1 MAAPVREGY
10 VGRPDGRP
18 TAKVIARRLG
28 AAAALSLLLAGGAAA
43 AAQAAAPA
51 RAELPPPRPAAH
63 DAGAKPLP
71 GQRVDEPRRKALAAP
86 VAEAIKLSGRVGYA
100 LMDLDSG
107 EILEGEAADE
117 LFPPASV
124 AKVFTALYALETLGA
139 EHRFE
144 TRLTASA
151 APGPDGRVAGDVA
164 LVGGGDPELDTDALD
179 ELAAQAAAR
188 GFRGA
193 TGRFV
198 VDASALPPTAR
209 IDPLQPEDV
218 TYNPS
223 VGALNLDFNRVLFKW
238 ERAGADLGLSL
249 EAHGVRARA
258 EPRGVAI
265 AAGPTADGVFER
277 RDDGPLERWTVLER
291 ALNAKGQRW
300 LPVRRPAAYAADV
313 FRSLAA
319 ERGATLPPAA
329 EGRAPSPAVTLAV
342 RRSAPLSEIL
352 YGMLKYSTNLTAE
365 AVGMAASSARGP
377 TPSDLELSARRMDAW
392 ANARALGAAGISAPP
407 PESPPAPK
415 GSAAAFV
422 PPAGGRETA
431 PPRPA
436 LSAGIAATM
445 LASRGAARPG
455 AWAPAPAAQAAVA
468 TPDGAPGPIALMNH
482 SGLSEDSRV
491 TPAAM
496 VAFLRAADREPAG
509 RVRAG
514 ELEPLL
520 KEVNLG
526 PARGEAKLP
535 ATARAS
541 AKTGTMY
548 FVRGLAG
555 YITAASGRRLA
566 FAIFSEDLERRE
578 TLADTG
584 DGAKSRGWLGA
595 ARELERR
602 MVRAW
607 AGGY

>member
-1 MAAPVREGY
+1 MG
-10 VGRPDGRP
+10 
-18 TAKVIARRLG
+18 RRLG
-28 AAAALSLLLAGGAAA
+28 VAAALGLLLAGALGAAP
-43 AAQAAAPA
+43 AQAAAPA

-63 DAGAKPLP
+63 AAGAKPLP
-71 GQRVDEPRRKALAAP
+71 GQRVDEPRAKALAAP
-86 VAEAIKLSGRVGYA
+86 IAETIRLSGRVGYA

-107 EILEGEAADE
+107 EILEGGLADE
-117 LFPPASV
+117 MFPPASV

-144 TRLTASA
+144 TRLTASS
-151 APGPDGRVAGDVA
+151 APGPDGRVTGDVA

-179 ELAAQAAAR
+179 ELAAQATAR

-238 ERAGADLGLSL
+238 ERTGADLGLTL
-249 EAHGVRARA
+249 EAHGARARA
-258 EPRGVAI
+258 APRGVAI
-265 AAGPTADGVFER
+265 VAGPTSDGIFER

-291 ALNAKGQRW
+291 ALNRKGQRW

-319 ERGATLPPAA
+319 ARGATLPQA
-329 EGRAPSPAVTLAV
+329 ELGRAPSPSVTLAF
-342 RRSAPLSEIL
+342 RRSAPLNEIL

-365 AVGMAASSARGP
+365 AVGMAASSERGAIP
-377 TPSDLELSARRMDAW
+377 GDLEASARRMDAW
-392 ANARALGAAGISAPP
+392 ANARALGGAGISAPP
-407 PESPPAPK
+407 PQSPPAPTA
-415 GSAAAFV
+415 SAAAFAT
-422 PPAGGRETA
+422 PSGGRETA
-431 PPRPA
+431 PEAGRPA

-455 AWAPAPAAQAAVA
+455 AWAPAPSPAAATSVA
-468 TPDGAPGPIALMNH
+468 SVSGEAGPIALMNH

-496 VAFLRAADREPAG
+496 VAFLRAADRDPAG

-520 KEVNLG
+520 KEVNIG
-526 PARGEAKLP
+526 PGKGEARLP
-535 ATARAS
+535 AGVRAS

-584 DGAKSRGWLGA
+584 DGAKSRGWLGR

>member
-1 MAAPVREGY
+1 MAAAVRELH
-10 VGRPDGRP
+10 VGRPYGRP
-18 TAKVIARRLG
+18 ALRGMARALG
-28 AAAALSLLLAGGAAA
+28 AALLLAGGLGA
-43 AAQAAAPA
+43 AAQAGAPA

-71 GQRVDEPRRKALAAP
+71 GQKVTEPRSKALAAP
-86 VAEAIKLSGRVGYA
+86 IASEIRLSGRVGYA

-107 EILEGEAADE
+107 EILESAAADE

-139 EHRFE
+139 DHRFE

-151 APGPDGRVAGDVA
+151 APGPDGRVPGDVA

-193 TGRFV
+193 AGRFV

-238 ERAGADLGLSL
+238 ERAGADLGLAL

-265 AAGPTADGVFER
+265 AAGPTADGIFER

-319 ERGATLPPAA
+319 ERGATLPEA
-329 EGRAPSPAVTLAV
+329 EVGRAPSPAVTLAV

-352 YGMLKYSTNLTAE
+352 QGMLKYSTNLTAE
-365 AVGMAASSARGP
+365 AVGLAASSARGP
-377 TPSDLELSARRMDAW
+377 VPGDLEASARRMDEW
-392 ANARALGAAGISAPP
+392 ASARALAGAGISAPP
-407 PESPPAPK
+407 PESPPAPRA
-415 GSAAAFV
+415 SAAAFA

-431 PPRPA
+431 AAAPRPA

-445 LASRGAARPG
+445 LAARGAARPG
-455 AWAPAPAAQAAVA
+455 AWSPVPAASAA
-468 TPDGAPGPIALMNH
+468 TAPPPAEPGSIALMNH
-482 SGLSEDSRV
+482 SGLSEESRV

-496 VAFLRAADREPAG
+496 VAFLRAADREPGG
-509 RVRAG
+509 RVRPG

-526 PARGEAKLP
+526 PAKGEKRLP
-535 ATARAS
+535 AGVTAS

-566 FAIFSEDLERRE
+566 FAVFSEDLERRE
-578 TLADTG
+578 TLVDTG
-584 DGAKSRGWLGA
+584 DGAKSRGWLGR

-607 AGGY
+607 AAGY